1 MMGGK
6 NFTATPASS
15 TLSLQRRGRKEQL
28 KEEVGS

>member
-15 TLSLQRRGRKEQL
+15 TLSLQRGRKEQL